1 MQDENKTREQLIN
14 ELQQLQQLQQL
25 RQLPSCASKGL
36 NPEDER
42 QREMEVFLANILSS
56 IPDAIIVVDKELNIL
71 FANHAMGKWHFH
83 KMPLLGKKC
92 FEALHDHHEPCSGCP
107 AQETLRSGGKS
118 SAVIPLVESDGRI
131 IGWEEISSFPFMDP
145 ATFQITG
152 AIVYVRDITRSKQME
167 RALED
172 LLNFQQIL
180 IDSVPVPIFYN
191 DPSGL
196 FLGCNTAFENLIGH
210 QREEVSNKSIY
221 DLVPDELA
229 DIFKEKDLAL
239 LSNREVQVQ
248 EFEFKEDNENSR
260 VILLHKA
267 VFPHLDGQPGGLIG
281 AVIDVTARKQ
291 AEAKLRQ
298 AYDEVEGLVRERT
311 AELLEANIALRKEIM
326 VRQRAEDQ
334 ITASLQEKV
343 VLLREIH
350 HRVKNNLQ
358 IISGL
363 IELST
368 NRTRNREAQ
377 DLLKN
382 AMDKINTMSF
392 IHKQLYQSDRFDQID
407 LGIHIREL
415 VQYLMQLYGSRVLS
429 VAYTIDS
436 TDVYLTVTQ
445 AIPCS
450 LVLNEVIANALKHAF
465 TGRESGQIDISI
477 RQTDDD
483 RVIISVK
490 DNGIG
495 IPEEVDL
502 EKANTL
508 GLKLIRKLTQQQ
520 LKGKIQIIRQGGTEI
535 RIEFEIT
542 KEETKNG

>member
-1 MQDENKTREQLIN
+1 MQDEYKNKEQFIN
-14 ELQQLQQLQQL
+14 EVQLL
-25 RQLPSCASKGL
+25 RQMPFFASKGL
-36 NPEDER
+36 DIEEDN
-42 QREMEVFLANILSS
+42 QREVEAFLANILSS
-56 IPDAIIVVDKELNIL
+56 IPDAIIVVDKDLNIL

-92 FEALHDHHEPCSGCP
+92 FEVLQDKKEPCLRCP
-107 AQETLRSGGKS
+107 AQETLLSGGKFR
-118 SAVIPLVESDGRI
+118 AVMPLMESDGQI
-131 IGWEEISSFPFMDP
+131 IGWEEINSFPFMDLV
-145 ATFQITG
+145 TFQIKG
-152 AIVYVRDITRSKQME
+152 AIVYVRDITKSKQME

-191 DPSGL
+191 DTSGL
-196 FLGCNTAFENLIGH
+196 FLGCNIAFENLIG
-210 QREEVSNKSIY
+210 QNREEMSNKSVY
-221 DLVPDELA
+221 DLVPDELV
-229 DIFKEKDLAL
+229 DIFKENDIAL
-239 LSNREVQVQ
+239 LSNHQAQVE
-248 EFEFKEDNENSR
+248 EFEFKEDNKINR

-267 VFPHLDGQPGGLIG
+267 VFPQPDGQPGGLIG
-281 AVIDVTARKQ
+281 AVIDVTERKQ
-291 AEAKLRQ
+291 VEDKLRR
-298 AYDEVEGLVRERT
+298 AYDEVERLVRERT
-311 AELLEANIALRKEIM
+311 AELLETNIALRNEIL

-334 ITASLQEKV
+334 IKASLQEKV
-343 VLLREIH
+343 ILLREIH

-363 IELST
+363 IELSS
-368 NRTRNREAQ
+368 NRTQNREAQ

-407 LGIHIREL
+407 LGIHMREL
-415 VQYLMQLYGSRVLS
+415 VQYLMQLYGSRGLS

-436 TDVYLTVTQ
+436 NDVYLTVTQ

-450 LVLNEVIANALKHAF
+450 LVLNEVISNALKHAF
-465 TGRESGQIDISI
+465 KGRENGQIDISI
-477 RQTDDD
+477 RRTDDE

-508 GLKLIRKLTQQQ
+508 GLKLIRKITQQQ
-520 LKGKIQIIRQGGTEI
+520 LKGKIQIMRKDGTEI

-542 KEETKNG
+542 KEETKDG

>member
-1 MQDENKTREQLIN
+1 MQDENKTKEQLVN
-14 ELQQLQQLQQL
+14 ELQQL
-25 RQLPSCASKGL
+25 RQMLFRAPQGL
-36 NPEDER
+36 NLEEEN
-42 QREMEVFLANILSS
+42 QQEMEAFLANILSS

-71 FANHAMGKWHFH
+71 FVNHAMVKWHFH
-83 KMPLLGKKC
+83 NMPLLGKKC
-92 FEALHDHHEPCSGCP
+92 FEVLHKKKEMCCRCP
-107 AQETLRSGGKS
+107 AQETFLTGRKS
-118 SAVIPLVESDGRI
+118 QAVIPLVESDGQI
-131 IGWEEISSFPFMDP
+131 IGWEEISSFPFMDLV
-145 ATFQITG
+145 TFQIKG
-152 AIVYVRDITRSKQME
+152 AIVYVRDITRSKLME

-196 FLGCNTAFENLIGH
+196 FLGCNTAFENLIG
-210 QREEVSNKSIY
+210 QKRQEISNKSVY
-221 DLVPDELA
+221 DLVPDELV
-229 DIFKEKDLAL
+229 DMFKERDLNL
-239 LSNREVQVQ
+239 LSDRQAQVQ
-248 EFEFKEDNENSR
+248 EFEFIGDNNNKR

-267 VFPHLDGQPGGLIG
+267 VFPQMDGQPGGLIG
-281 AVIDVTARKQ
+281 AVIDVTERKQ
-291 AEAKLRQ
+291 AEDKLRR
-298 AYDEVEGLVRERT
+298 AYDEVERLVRERT
-311 AELLEANIALRKEIM
+311 AELLETNIALRNEILI
-326 VRQRAEDQ
+326 RQRAEDQ
-334 ITASLQEKV
+334 INASLQEKV

-363 IELST
+363 IELSS
-368 NRTRNREAQ
+368 NRTQNREAQ

-415 VQYLMQLYGSRVLS
+415 VQYLLQLYGSRVLS
-429 VAYTIDS
+429 VAYDIDS
-436 TDVYLTVTQ
+436 TAVYLTVTQ

-450 LVLNEVIANALKHAF
+450 LVLNEVISNALKHAF
-465 TGRESGQIDISI
+465 KGRENSQIDISI
-477 RQTDDD
+477 HRTDDA

-495 IPEEVDL
+495 MPEEVDL

-508 GLKLIRKLTQQQ
+508 GLKLIRKIIQQQ
-520 LKGKIQIIRQGGTEI
+520 LKGKIKIIRQGGTEI

-542 KEETKNG
+542 KEETKHG